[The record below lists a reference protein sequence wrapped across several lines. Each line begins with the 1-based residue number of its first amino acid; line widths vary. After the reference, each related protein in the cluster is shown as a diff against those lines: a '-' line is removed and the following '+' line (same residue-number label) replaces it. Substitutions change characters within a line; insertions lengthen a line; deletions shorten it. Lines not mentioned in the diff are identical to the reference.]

1 MHRMMHEIVTDV
13 LSSQPDIEV
22 VANGVS
28 PVVSGMKRTPDDTSP
43 DVIILGERS
52 QRAAV
57 AYEDLLYSLPRTK
70 VLAISDDGR
79 ESFLYEL
86 RPREVALGQLSA
98 EGLLS
103 AVRGT
108 HHADTT

>member
-13 LSSQPDIEV
+13 LSSQPDIDV
-22 VANGVS
+22 VENDAA
-28 PVVSGMKRTPDDTSP
+28 PVTPGRTRAPDDTSP

-52 QRAAV
+52 RRAAG
-57 AYEDLLYSLPRTK
+57 AYEDLLYSLPKAK

-108 HHADTT
+108 HRVDST